1 MLTHFS
7 SRKFSALGLGPMTS
21 LVIPELQERK
31 VFRKVCN
38 IVKPQ
43 ILAASQGS
51 RPVGAP
57 RPQGVGVSLM
67 NGRLGA

>member
-51 RPVGAP
+51 GPVGAP
-57 RPQGVGVSLM
+57 RVLRVSESV
-67 NGRLGA
+67 